1 MKKTVCLILIL
12 ISFLTLSAF
21 DWPQP
26 LSEEEAN
33 FAHYFGQSRNE
44 AFINSLIF
52 ENPDTIT
59 AADTGTLLITLDA
72 GLADFGWFQSTL
84 GNAVILEHSN
94 NMLTVYGNLEEVY
107 TENDDVTIPKGEQL
121 GTSGFSGW
129 QKGKNCLEFQ
139 VIDCDRNTII
149 NPFVLMAQ
157 TAFKHTMT
165 ITNPS
170 AFNRQEQRTAV
181 TNGAR
186 VQAGVYKLYI
196 DRQKD
201 GMTYQ
206 TSVSI
211 NGALVETITYDVLI
225 QDGNRLCFTGKR
237 NNVNYSYEDIYPD
250 ENRQLVAEVI
260 FSKGVNTVT
269 IDVRDIFGNE
279 KTATYR
285 VEVY

>member
-1 MKKTVCLILIL
+1 MKKAVLYTLILMSAVSL
-12 ISFLTLSAF
+12 FAF

-26 LSEEEAN
+26 LSEETEN
-33 FAHYFGQSRNE
+33 FSQFFGQSRNE

-52 ENPDTIT
+52 ENPDSIT
-59 AADTGTLLITLDA
+59 AADDGTHLITLDA

-84 GNAVILEHSN
+84 GNAVILEHAN
-94 NMLTVYGNLEEVY
+94 NMMTVYGNLEEVY
-107 TENDDVTIPKGEQL
+107 TDSDDVYISKGTGL
-121 GTSGFSGW
+121 GMSGFSGW

-149 NPFVLMAQ
+149 NPFVLMSQ
-157 TAFKHTMT
+157 TSFKRTMT
-165 ITNPS
+165 ITNPA
-170 AFNRQEQRTAV
+170 AFNRQEQRTSVA
-181 TNGAR
+181 NGAR

-196 DRQKD
+196 DRQKT

-225 QDGNRLCFTGKR
+225 QDNNRLCFTGKR

-250 ENRQLVAEVI
+250 ESRQLVAEVI

>member
-33 FAHYFGQSRNE
+33 FAQYFGQSRNE

-107 TENDDVTIPKGEQL
+107 TENDDVTIQKGEQL

>member
-1 MKKTVCLILIL
+1 MKKAVCLTFILV
-12 ISFLTLSAF
+12 SVFALSAF

-26 LSEEEAN
+26 LSEEREN
-33 FAHYFGQSRNE
+33 FSQFFGQSRNE

-52 ENPDTIT
+52 ETPDAIT
-59 AADTGTLLITLDA
+59 AADDGIHLITLDA

-94 NMLTVYGNLEEVY
+94 NMMTVYGNLEEVY
-107 TENDDVTIPKGEQL
+107 TKNDAVTVSKGT
-121 GTSGFSGW
+121 GIGMSGFSGW

-139 VIDCDRNTII
+139 VIDRDRNTII
-149 NPFVLMAQ
+149 NPFVLMSQ
-157 TAFKHTMT
+157 TLLKRNMT
-165 ITNPS
+165 ITSP
-170 AFNRQEQRTAV
+170 AVFNRQEQKTAIA
-181 TNGAR
+181 NGSR

-225 QDGNRLCFTGKR
+225 QDNNRLCLTGKR

-250 ENRQLVAEVI
+250 GNRQFVAEVI

-279 KTATYR
+279 KSATYR

>member
-1 MKKTVCLILIL
+1 MKKTVFLII
-12 ISFLTLSAF
+12 FLTTIFSLSAF
-21 DWPQP
+21 DWPQQ
-26 LSEEEAN
+26 LSEERNN
-33 FAHYFGQSRNE
+33 FSQYFGQSRNE

-59 AADTGTLLITLDA
+59 AADDGTHLITLDA

-94 NMLTVYGNLEEVY
+94 NMMTVYGNLEEVY
-107 TENDDVTIPKGEQL
+107 TENDDETISKGTEL
-121 GTSGFSGW
+121 GISGFSGW

-139 VIDCDRNTII
+139 VIDRDRNTII
-149 NPFVLMAQ
+149 NPFVLMSQ
-157 TAFKHTMT
+157 LTLKQNMT
-165 ITNPS
+165 ITNPA
-170 AFNRQEQRTAV
+170 AFNRQEQKTAV

-196 DRQKD
+196 DRQKT

-225 QDGNRLCFTGKR
+225 QEENRLCFTGKR
-237 NNVNYSYEDIYPD
+237 NNVSYSYEDIYPD
-250 ENRQLVAEVI
+250 ESRQLVAEVI
-260 FSKGVNTVT
+260 FSKGVNTVS
-269 IDVRDIFGNE
+269 IDVSDIFGNT
-279 KTATYR
+279 KNATYR

>member
-1 MKKTVCLILIL
+1 MKKALCLTLL
-12 ISFLTLSAF
+12 LLSVFVLSAF

-26 LSEEEAN
+26 LSEEREN
-33 FAHYFGQSRNE
+33 FSQFFGQSRNE

-59 AADTGTLLITLDA
+59 AADDGIHLITLDA

-94 NMLTVYGNLEEVY
+94 NMMTVYGNLEEVATDRESVSISKG
-107 TENDDVTIPKGEQL
+107 TEL

-129 QKGKNCLEFQ
+129 QKGKNSLEFQ

-149 NPFVLMAQ
+149 NPFVLMSQLTQKRTLA
-157 TAFKHTMT
+157 
-165 ITNPS
+165 IVNPA
-170 AFNRQEQRTAV
+170 AFNRQEQKTAV

-196 DRQKD
+196 DRQKT

-225 QDGNRLCFTGKR
+225 QEENRLCFTGKR
-237 NNVNYSYEDIYPD
+237 NNATYSYEDIYPD
-250 ENRQLVAEVI
+250 ESRQLVAEVI
-260 FSKGVNTVT
+260 FSKGVNTVS
-269 IDVRDIFGNE
+269 IDVSDIFGNT
-279 KTATYR
+279 KNATYR

>member
-1 MKKTVCLILIL
+1 MKKTACFILIL
-12 ISFLTLSAF
+12 ITAVSLSAF
-21 DWPQP
+21 DWPQQ
-26 LSEEEAN
+26 LSEERNN
-33 FAHYFGQSRNE
+33 FSQYFGQSRNE

-59 AADTGTLLITLDA
+59 AADDGIHLITLDA

-94 NMLTVYGNLEEVY
+94 NMMTVYGNLEEVY
-107 TENDDVTIPKGEQL
+107 TEGDDVTVSKGTEI
-121 GTSGFSGW
+121 GISGFSGW

-139 VIDCDRNTII
+139 VIDRDRNTII
-149 NPFVLMAQ
+149 NPFVLMSQ
-157 TAFKHTMT
+157 TTRKHNMT
-165 ITNPS
+165 ITSPA
-170 AFNRQEQRTAV
+170 AFNRQEQKTAIA
-181 TNGAR
+181 NGVR

-196 DRQKD
+196 DRQKS

-225 QDGNRLCFTGKR
+225 QNENRLCFTGKR
-237 NNVNYSYEDIYPD
+237 NNVSYSYEDIYPD
-250 ENRQLVAEVI
+250 ENRQFVAEVI

-279 KTATYR
+279 KSATYR

>member
-1 MKKTVCLILIL
+1 MKKTACFILIL
-12 ISFLTLSAF
+12 ITAVSLSAF
-21 DWPQP
+21 DWPQQ
-26 LSEEEAN
+26 LSEERNN
-33 FAHYFGQSRNE
+33 FSQYFGQSRNE

-59 AADTGTLLITLDA
+59 AADDGIHLITLDA

-94 NMLTVYGNLEEVY
+94 NMMTVYGNLEEVY
-107 TENDDVTIPKGEQL
+107 TEGDDVNVSKGTEI
-121 GTSGFSGW
+121 GVSGFSGW

-139 VIDCDRNTII
+139 VIDRDRNTII
-149 NPFVLMAQ
+149 NPFVLMSQ
-157 TAFKHTMT
+157 TTLKHNMT
-165 ITNPS
+165 ITSPA
-170 AFNRQEQRTAV
+170 AFNRQEQKTAIA
-181 TNGAR
+181 NGVR

-196 DRQKD
+196 DRQKS

-225 QDGNRLCFTGKR
+225 QNENRLCFTGKR
-237 NNVNYSYEDIYPD
+237 NNVSYSYEDIYPD

-269 IDVRDIFGNE
+269 IGVRDIFGNE
-279 KTATYR
+279 KSATYR

>member
-1 MKKTVCLILIL
+1 MKKTVLLIL
-12 ISFLTLSAF
+12 FLTTLFSLSAF
-21 DWPQP
+21 DWPQQI
-26 LSEEEAN
+26 SEERNN
-33 FAHYFGQSRNE
+33 FSQYFGQSRNE

-59 AADTGTLLITLDA
+59 AADDGNHLITLDA
-72 GLADFGWFQSTL
+72 GLADFGWFHSTL

-94 NMLTVYGNLEEVY
+94 NMMTVYGNLEEVY
-107 TENDDVTIPKGEQL
+107 TENDDETISKGTEL
-121 GTSGFSGW
+121 GISGFSGW

-139 VIDCDRNTII
+139 VVDRDRNTII
-149 NPFVLMAQ
+149 NPFVLMSQ
-157 TAFKHTMT
+157 LTLKQNLT
-165 ITNPS
+165 ITNPA
-170 AFNRQEQRTAV
+170 AFNRQEQKTAV
-181 TNGAR
+181 SNGSR

-196 DRQKD
+196 DRQKT

-225 QDGNRLCFTGKR
+225 QEENRLCFTGKR
-237 NNVNYSYEDIYPD
+237 NNVSYSYEDIYPD

-260 FSKGVNTVT
+260 FSKGVNTVS
-269 IDVRDIFGNE
+269 IDVSDIFGNT
-279 KTATYR
+279 KNATYR

>member
-1 MKKTVCLILIL
+1 MKKATCITFFLIIL
-12 ISFLTLSAF
+12 FSLTAF
-21 DWPQP
+21 EWPQS
-26 LSEEEAN
+26 LSETGN
-33 FAHYFGQSRNE
+33 FSQFFGQSRNE
-44 AFINSLIF
+44 AFVNSLIF

-59 AADTGTLLITLDA
+59 AADNGTHLITLDA

-94 NMLTVYGNLEEVY
+94 NMMTVYGNLEEVY
-107 TENDDVTIPKGEQL
+107 VNNDAVTVNKGSEL
-121 GTSGFSGW
+121 GISGFSGW

-139 VIDCDRNTII
+139 VIDCDRKTII
-149 NPFVLMAQ
+149 NPFVLMSQ
-157 TAFKHTMT
+157 LTQKQTMT
-165 ITNPS
+165 ILNPA
-170 AFNRQEQRTAV
+170 AFNRQEQKTAIA
-181 TNGAR
+181 NGVR
-186 VQAGVYKLYI
+186 IQAGVYKLYI
-196 DRQKD
+196 DRQKS

-225 QDGNRLCFTGKR
+225 QDNNRLCFTGKR

-250 ENRQLVAEVI
+250 GNRQLVAEVI

-269 IDVRDIFGNE
+269 IDVSDIFGNV
-279 KTATYR
+279 KTSTYR

>member
-1 MKKTVCLILIL
+1 MKKALCLILIL
-12 ISFLTLSAF
+12 LSVFALSAF

-26 LSEEEAN
+26 LSEEKEN
-33 FAHYFGQSRNE
+33 FSQFFGQSRNE

-59 AADTGTLLITLDA
+59 AADDGVHLITLDA

-94 NMLTVYGNLEEVY
+94 NMMTVYGNLEEVATDREIVNISKG
-107 TENDDVTIPKGEQL
+107 TEL

-129 QKGKNCLEFQ
+129 QKGKNSLEFQ

-149 NPFVLMAQ
+149 NPFVLMSQ
-157 TAFKHTMT
+157 LTQKRTLT
-165 ITNPS
+165 IANPA
-170 AFNRQEQRTAV
+170 AFNRQKQKTAIA
-181 TNGAR
+181 NGSR

-196 DRQKD
+196 DRQKA

-225 QDGNRLCFTGKR
+225 QDNNRLCFTGKR
-237 NNVNYSYEDIYPD
+237 NNTTYSYEDIYPD

-260 FSKGVNTVT
+260 FSKGVNTVS
-269 IDVRDIFGNE
+269 IDVSDIFGNT
-279 KTATYR
+279 KNATYR

>member
-1 MKKTVCLILIL
+1 MKKTVSIILLLITAVTL
-12 ISFLTLSAF
+12 FAFEWPQELSA
-21 DWPQP
+21 
-26 LSEEEAN
+26 EKEN
-33 FAHYFGQSRNE
+33 FSQFFGQSRNE

-59 AADTGTLLITLDA
+59 AADDGTHLITIDA
-72 GLADFGWFQSTL
+72 GLVDFGWFQSTL

-94 NMLTVYGNLEEVY
+94 NMMTVYGNLEEIYLNEDSETVS
-107 TENDDVTIPKGEQL
+107 KGKEL
-121 GTSGFSGW
+121 GVSGFSGW

-149 NPFVLMAQ
+149 NPFVLMSQ
-157 TAFKHTMT
+157 TSFKRTMT
-165 ITNPS
+165 ITNP
-170 AFNRQEQRTAV
+170 AVFNRQEQKTAV
-181 TNGAR
+181 ANGVR

-196 DRQKD
+196 DRQKS

-225 QDGNRLCFTGKR
+225 QDNNKLCFTGKR

-250 ENRQLVAEVI
+250 ESRQLVAEVI
-260 FSKGVNTVT
+260 FSKGVNTVS
-269 IDVRDIFGNE
+269 IDVSDIFGNT

>member
-1 MKKTVCLILIL
+1 MKKTACFILTLITAV
-12 ISFLTLSAF
+12 SLSAF
-21 DWPQP
+21 DWPQQ
-26 LSEEEAN
+26 LSEERNN
-33 FAHYFGQSRNE
+33 FSQYFGQSRNE

-59 AADTGTLLITLDA
+59 AADDGIHLITLDA

-94 NMLTVYGNLEEVY
+94 NMMTVYGNLEEVY
-107 TENDDVTIPKGEQL
+107 TEGDDVNVSKGTEI
-121 GTSGFSGW
+121 GVSGFSGW

-139 VIDCDRNTII
+139 VIDRDRNTII
-149 NPFVLMAQ
+149 NPFVLMSQ
-157 TAFKHTMT
+157 TTLKHNMT
-165 ITNPS
+165 ITSPA
-170 AFNRQEQRTAV
+170 AFNRQEQKTAIA
-181 TNGAR
+181 NGVR

-196 DRQKD
+196 DRQKS

-225 QDGNRLCFTGKR
+225 QNENRLCFTGKR
-237 NNVNYSYEDIYPD
+237 NNVSYSYEDIYPD

-269 IDVRDIFGNE
+269 IGVRDIFGNE
-279 KTATYR
+279 KSATYR

>member
-33 FAHYFGQSRNE
+33 FAQYFGQSRNE

-107 TENDDVTIPKGEQL
+107 TENDEVTIQKGEQL